1 MLLRALSRRCAR
13 QHTLDALTATQWLPS
28 HIKGAVAKPAV
39 TQGNTANPRDY
50 APPHPNQFPGAR
62 LTGMHAVVR
71 VGFRAFS
78 AVAPGLAARFAAR
91 LWFRIP
97 KSRIGETARDFLA
110 SGEQFTVAAN
120 GRRIVA
126 WRWGRGRP

>member
-1 MLLRALSRRCAR
+1 MFVRALARRCAR
-13 QHTLDALTATQWLPS
+13 NHSIAALPATGWLVPN
-28 HIKGAVAKPAV
+28 IRGGVAKPAV

-97 KSRIGETARDFLA
+97 KARSRETAHDFPH
-110 SGEQFTVAAN
+110 N
-120 GRRIVA
+120 GRQIHLATNR
-126 WRWGRGRP
+126 